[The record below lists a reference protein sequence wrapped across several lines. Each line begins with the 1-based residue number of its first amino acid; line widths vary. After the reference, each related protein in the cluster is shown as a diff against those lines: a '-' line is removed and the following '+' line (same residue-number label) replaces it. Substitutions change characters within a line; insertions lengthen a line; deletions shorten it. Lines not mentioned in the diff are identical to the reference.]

1 METGLAEVSEAELLA
16 AGRQGRMLDC
26 ALAPTRPPAAPDPP
40 PAGAAPDR
48 FRGVVRRRP
57 VDAAL
62 LRRCC
67 LGLKDQIDPRGL
79 RLRHAT
85 VTGPLDLAGLEV
97 PYPLRFEDCE
107 FGAAV
112 LVEGAQLGELALTG
126 AVSLPGLLGNGL
138 CVRGDLDLSGSSVA
152 GLHPTSASITRQA
165 AIWLCEA
172 DIGGLLLCLNTTIS
186 APGQR
191 AIQADRL
198 RVGGSVRLAHE
209 FTAEGEVRLVGA
221 RIGGSL
227 DLGGAEISSP
237 GLTAL
242 DLGDTAIGA
251 NVYITDG
258 LRSGRH
264 PVFRGRLDMGSARIS
279 GQFLIRNATL
289 AGAAATP
296 ADHGFPSSRRSGT
309 AMSATRL
316 SVGAEVAFEGACEI
330 TGGLDL
336 SMGDLSSLSIG
347 PGCTLRAA
355 GRTAL
360 DLSNAEVRSS
370 FMLNGTTVQG
380 TVRASGARIHGTFS
394 LRGARL
400 SDPERQS
407 LVAARGITV
416 DGDVELDQL
425 RADGGRLQLSNATL
439 GSVFGFGAQ
448 LSNPGG
454 FTLGL
459 QQAAIKGSVLLSQ
472 GFSSTGLAMFSR
484 CTIGGSLQ
492 LTGASFRCPGPFYR
506 NTQGH
511 AIEAVSASVR
521 GGMELAWTE
530 VSPSVDLTNASTTFL
545 ADDPANWPPRFT
557 IPGVTY
563 DRFELPRG
571 VTGRRAWDHAAR
583 SAWLSRQAVY
593 DAGPYEQAARVF
605 RQHGYTSAAE
615 SILIAQR
622 DQARQLIDGRGAGV
636 RRTLDGVFGLTV
648 AYGYRPGR
656 VLWLLAALLVLVLA
670 SLELPA
676 AQATLRATS
685 SAGVVYTTHGALPVS
700 GPPARGSAPAVA
712 HLDVCGD
719 GQVRCFSPVL
729 YTIDTVVPLV
739 SLDQRSTWYPD
750 PHVPGGSV
758 MAWWLNA
765 ATLLGWLLSTI
776 FALSLAR
783 LARTS

>member
-1 METGLAEVSEAELLA
+1 METGPAEVSEAELLA

-26 ALAPTRPPAAPDPP
+26 ALAPARPPGTPDPP
-40 PAGAAPDR
+40 PASAVPDR
-48 FRGVVRRRP
+48 SPDAAGRRP
-57 VDAAL
+57 VSAAL

-67 LGLKDQIDPRGL
+67 LELKDQIDPRGL

-107 FGAAV
+107 FDAAV
-112 LVEGAQLGELALTG
+112 IVEGAQLRELALTG
-126 AVSLPGLLGNGL
+126 AVALPGLLGNGL

-152 GLHPTSASITRQA
+152 GLHPTSASISRQA

-172 DIGGLLLCLNTTIS
+172 DIGGLLLCLNTTIT

-191 AIQADRL
+191 AIQADRV

-227 DLGGAEISSP
+227 DLGGAEINSP

-242 DLGDTAIGA
+242 DLGDIAIGA

-289 AGAAATP
+289 VGAAASP

-330 TGGLDL
+330 SGGLDL
-336 SMGDLSSLSIG
+336 SMGDMSSLSIG
-347 PGCTLRAA
+347 PACTLRAA

-380 TVRASGARIHGTFS
+380 AVRASGAKIHGTFS

-425 RADGGRLQLSNATL
+425 RADGGRLQFSNATL

-492 LTGASFRCPGPFYR
+492 LTDASFRCPGPFYR
-506 NTQGH
+506 NVQGH

-530 VSPSVDLTNASTTFL
+530 VSPSVDFTNASTTFL

-557 IPGVTY
+557 IPGFTY

-571 VTGRRAWDHAAR
+571 VSGRPAWDHAAR

-615 SILIAQR
+615 SILIAQQ
-622 DQARQLIDGRGAGV
+622 DQARQLIGGRGAGV
-636 RRTLDGVFGLTV
+636 RRALDGVFGLTV

-685 SAGVVYTTHGALPVS
+685 SAGVVYTTRGALPVS
-700 GPPARGSAPAVA
+700 GPPARGSAQAVA
-712 HLDVCGD
+712 HPDVCGD

-729 YTIDTVVPLV
+729 YTIDTVIPLV

-750 PHVPGGSV
+750 PHTPGGSA
-758 MAWWLNA
+758 MEWWLNA

-783 LARTS
+783 LARAS